1 MCASTVASN
10 FEIEVSRSI
19 LHAVSV
25 SRAPLPLL
33 AIAASTF
40 FAASMYFFPLF
51 FGIELLHHLESHRP
65 RGALDHLHRVL
76 GVERIE
82 VLALDVNDLAN
93 LLARHAS
100 DLLAVRLG
108 RALVDTGRALEQLH
122 RGRRLEHEREAAVL
136 EDGDQRGHHVAGLLS
151 RALVVG
157 LGELHDVDAVRAQS
171 CTDRRSGRGLSRLQ
185 LELQHRAD
193 FLLTHYLYMWTSGPS
208 RPGAGRARQ
217 GSLGRTC

>member
-10 FEIEVSRSI
+10 FEIEVSRTI

-25 SRAPLPLL
+25 SRPPLPLL

-82 VLALDVNDLAN
+82 VLALHVNDLTN
-93 LLARHAS
+93 LLAGHTP
-100 DLLAVRLG
+100 DLLPAWLA
-108 RALVDTGRALEQLH
+108 RALSATVPGLQQLH
-122 RGRRLEHEREAAVL
+122 P
-136 EDGDQRGHHVAGLLS
+136 
-151 RALVVG
+151 
-157 LGELHDVDAVRAQS
+157 AQ
-171 CTDRRSGRGLSRLQ
+171 L
-185 LELQHRAD
+185 
-193 FLLTHYLYMWTSGPS
+193 P
-208 RPGAGRARQ
+208 
-217 GSLGRTC
+217 